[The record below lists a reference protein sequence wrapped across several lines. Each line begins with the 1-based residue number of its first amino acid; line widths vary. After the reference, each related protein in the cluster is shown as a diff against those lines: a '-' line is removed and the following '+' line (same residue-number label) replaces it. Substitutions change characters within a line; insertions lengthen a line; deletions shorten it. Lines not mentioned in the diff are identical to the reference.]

1 MLEPSRFT
9 WYATGLDLL
18 RWLVGR
24 RRRYR
29 VTGTSMVPTL
39 QPGDHLL
46 IDEHAYDERLPLVG
60 EIVVATHPTTAPLIL
75 TKRVTACD
83 RERVWLGSDHPDA
96 GTDSRHFGPVARLHL
111 IGRVTTQFRS

>member
-46 IDEHAYDERLPLVG
+46 IDEHAYDERLLLVG
-60 EIVVATHPTTAPLIL
+60 EIGSDASHHGATHPDQ
-75 TKRVTACD
+75 ACD
-83 RERVWLGSDHPDA
+83 RM
-96 GTDSRHFGPVARLHL
+96 
-111 IGRVTTQFRS
+111 